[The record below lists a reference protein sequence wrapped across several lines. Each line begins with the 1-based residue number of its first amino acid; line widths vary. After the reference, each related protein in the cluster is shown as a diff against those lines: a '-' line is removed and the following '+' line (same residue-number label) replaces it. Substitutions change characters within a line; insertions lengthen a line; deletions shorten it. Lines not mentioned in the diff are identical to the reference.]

1 VHPPLP
7 EQERTRSA
15 LVETLKPFYP
25 GSHALPHGELIGRV
39 RALVG
44 GRHPNNVLRG
54 YTCTHAAIRRH
65 DGSVNHLVVLTPPQG
80 ESIQAESAD
89 ADVAFADAVTEA
101 LRRALGRAELPVE

>member
-1 VHPPLP
+1 
-7 EQERTRSA
+7 

-25 GSHALPHGELIGRV
+25 TSHALPHQELIGRV

-44 GRHPNNVLRG
+44 GRHPNNALRG
-54 YTCTHAAIRRH
+54 YTCAHAAIRRH
-65 DGSVNHLVVLTPPQG
+65 DGSINHLVVLTPPEG

-101 LRRALGRAELPVE
+101 LRRALSRADLPVE